1 MIWAEVSNFLLRI
14 PGSHHR
20 HPRGF
25 ARRRKLTHVQM
36 QSPLRQPHAL
46 PNYLTSIG
54 SHALTRR
61 SECLMCFIDKAAA
74 TETTQ
79 SKIKTLRLL
88 DDESSDPFLRPSY
101 AIEARTGT
109 QFGFSSLCKSRH
121 ARLRR
126 RGRN

>member
-1 MIWAEVSNFLLRI
+1 MIWAEVSNFFLRI

-25 ARRRKLTHVQM
+25 TRRRKLTHV

-46 PNYLTSIG
+46 PNYLTTSIG
-54 SHALTRR
+54 SHAFTRR

-88 DDESSDPFLRPSY
+88 DEESFDPFLRPSY
-101 AIEARTGT
+101 AI
-109 QFGFSSLCKSRH
+109 
-121 ARLRR
+121 
-126 RGRN
+126 